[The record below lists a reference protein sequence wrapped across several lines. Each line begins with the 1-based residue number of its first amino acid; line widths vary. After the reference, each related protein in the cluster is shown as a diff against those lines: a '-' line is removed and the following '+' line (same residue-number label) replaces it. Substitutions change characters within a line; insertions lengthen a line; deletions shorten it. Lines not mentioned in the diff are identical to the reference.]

1 MDQPTVQYPVKH
13 QSANADPPSVSDRA
27 NVNPQ
32 PGDWTGRLI
41 GEYEIQKL
49 IGQGAYGQVYF
60 AVHRWLKL
68 PVAIKVLQHVDAN
81 DQQSLDR
88 FRREAQI
95 AARLRHPNLVR
106 CTDGGI
112 VGDKLF
118 LATDFVDGEDLRT
131 LVRRRGPL
139 GVAEASE
146 IIRQTSVALQ
156 FIVDNDTIHRDIKPA
171 NIMLD
176 RDGTVRVLDL
186 GLARCSVSGETLT
199 ETGQIMGTLDYLA
212 PEQAVDARRVDFR
225 ADLYSLGCTF
235 YYLLTGQAPFS
246 TADNS
251 TMASKIHA
259 HLESPPPPIKNF
271 RCDVPRSVIALID
284 QMLEKS
290 PERRPDSFRDV
301 CRTLAPVARPE
312 GLARLL
318 TESGENERQATT
330 RAARNVSRWTQ
341 PIASAFK
348 VTAVTLLRLPLVI
361 TGFLERRP
369 PQRAGQ
375 TTSYQFSFRW
385 LKSAMALGFLGLAIW
400 YSGIEIVPVENASSP
415 LFEGR
420 TVEPSPVKHSPF
432 APSSTAT
439 HPPPLD
445 ASGMNRQPHLQPPPH
460 PHQRHAPAPPPRPG
474 RSQGMQYNAF
484 Q

>member
-13 QSANADPPSVSDRA
+13 QSADGNPPTALDRSKA
-27 NVNPQ
+27 NLQ

-49 IGQGAYGQVYF
+49 IGQGAYGQVYH
-60 AVHRWLKL
+60 AIHRWLKL

-81 DQQSLDR
+81 DKQTLDR
-88 FRREAQI
+88 FQREAQI

-106 CTDGGI
+106 CTDGGV
-112 VGDKLF
+112 VGDKMF

-131 LVRRRGPL
+131 LVRRHGPL
-139 GVAEASE
+139 GVAAASE
-146 IIRQTSVALQ
+146 IIRQTSLALQ

-186 GLARCSVSGETLT
+186 GLARCSVGGETLT

-259 HLESPPPPIKNF
+259 HLESPPPRIKNF
-271 RCDVPRSVIALID
+271 RCDVPRSVVALID
-284 QMLEKS
+284 QLLEKS

-301 CRTLAPVARPE
+301 CRTLTPVAQPDC
-312 GLARLL
+312 LARLL
-318 TESGENERQATT
+318 TESGENKVPNGA
-330 RAARNVSRWTQ
+330 RAARNASRWTQ
-341 PIASAFK
+341 QIGDAITGM
-348 VTAVTLLRLPLVI
+348 VVTLLRLPLII

-375 TTSYQFSFRW
+375 STSYHFSFRW
-385 LKSAMALGFLGLAIW
+385 LKSAMALGVLGFAVW

-432 APSSTAT
+432 TPSSTAT
-439 HPPPLD
+439 HPPPPG
-445 ASGMNRQPHLQPPPH
+445 ASGRHRQPHLQPPPH
-460 PHQRHAPAPPPRPG
+460 PHQRNAPAPPPRSG
-474 RSQGMQYNAF
+474 RSQGVQYNEF